1 VYKWGR
7 KRSLA
12 PMVLGFFLFKKLKK
26 GRNTIDLL
34 AIRI

>member
-1 VYKWGR
+1 
-7 KRSLA
+7 
-12 PMVLGFFLFKKLKK
+12 MVLGFFLFKKLKK